1 LPPDVTYYAV
11 VDRFH
16 SRERPGGVIRRL
28 HRDYGDEDQAF
39 TRNLRWEG
47 TSTLHSYERGNLDNE
62 LYKITEKEADEIV
75 AWIRRIVAE
84 QRRARG

>member
-1 LPPDVTYYAV
+1 LPPKITYYAI

-28 HRDYGDEDQAF
+28 HHDYGDEDQAF

-47 TSTLHSYERGNLDNE
+47 TSTLYSYERGNLDNE
-62 LYKITEKEADEIV
+62 LYEITEKEANEIV
-75 AWIRRIVAE
+75 ARIRRIIAE
-84 QRRARG
+84 QQGSGG